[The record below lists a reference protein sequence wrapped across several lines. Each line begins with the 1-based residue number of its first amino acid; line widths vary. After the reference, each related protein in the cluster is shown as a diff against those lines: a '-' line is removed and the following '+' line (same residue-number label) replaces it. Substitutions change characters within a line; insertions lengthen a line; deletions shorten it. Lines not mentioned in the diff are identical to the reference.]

1 MWIKFIF
8 FIVTKSM
15 NITEKITKDINQFK
29 TAPKTFETPEP
40 NSGWNMD
47 IIGINTSYVIAI
59 VFGIIAIFGA
69 WFAWDWYKDQRIV
82 DNSKVSSSSVTSSVT
97 EKESSSV
104 EKVSNE
110 SSNIPPVV
118 TTMSPLQY
126 AKFKNDQLALENA
139 LDPQPTSKPQ
149 DYVVEDSTTS
159 AIQQSK
165 LSSKAGWCYIG
176 EDRGYGSCLKV
187 DENQFCMS
195 GHVYDNESACRQ
207 LPK

>member
-1 MWIKFIF
+1 
-8 FIVTKSM
+8 M

-29 TAPKTFETPEP
+29 TAPKTFETLET

-47 IIGINTSYVIAI
+47 LSIINNTYVIAI
-59 VFGIIAIFGA
+59 ILGIIAIFGA
-69 WFAWDWYKDQRIV
+69 WFAWDWYKENGIV
-82 DNSKVSSSSVTSSVT
+82 DKSKGIVSDLSSVR

-104 EKVSNE
+104 EKGSSQ
-110 SSNIPPVV
+110 SSNVPPIV
-118 TTMSPLQY
+118 TTMSPIQY

-139 LDPQPTSKPQ
+139 LDPQPASKPQ

-159 AIQQSK
+159 AIQKSK

>member
-1 MWIKFIF
+1 
-8 FIVTKSM
+8 M
-15 NITEKITKDINQFK
+15 NISEKITKDINQFK
-29 TAPKTFETPEP
+29 TAPKTFETLET

-47 IIGINTSYVIAI
+47 LSIINNTYVIAI
-59 VFGIIAIFGA
+59 ILGIIAIFGA
-69 WFAWDWYKDQRIV
+69 WFAWDWYKENGIV
-82 DNSKVSSSSVTSSVT
+82 DKSKGIVSDPSSVR

-104 EKVSNE
+104 EKGSSQ
-110 SSNIPPVV
+110 SSNVPPIV
-118 TTMSPLQY
+118 TTMSPIQY

-139 LDPQPTSKPQ
+139 LDPQPASKPQ

-159 AIQQSK
+159 AIQKSK

-195 GHVYDNESACRQ
+195 GHIYPSESMCRKE
-207 LPK
+207 PK

>member
-1 MWIKFIF
+1 
-8 FIVTKSM
+8 M

-47 IIGINTSYVIAI
+47 LSMINNTYVIVI
-59 VFGIIAIFGA
+59 VVGIIVIFGA
-69 WFAWDWYKDQRIV
+69 WFSWDWYKQHGMLY
-82 DNSKVSSSSVTSSVT
+82 NSKVSVSSSVT

-104 EKVSNE
+104 IEKGSSQ

>member
-1 MWIKFIF
+1 
-8 FIVTKSM
+8 M
-15 NITEKITKDINQFK
+15 NISEKITKDINQFK
-29 TAPKTFETPEP
+29 TAPKTFETPET

-47 IIGINTSYVIAI
+47 LSIINNTYVIAI
-59 VFGIIAIFGA
+59 VVGIIFIFGA
-69 WFAWDWYKDQRIV
+69 WFAWDWYKENGMVDKSKGIV
-82 DNSKVSSSSVTSSVT
+82 SDTSSVT

-104 EKVSNE
+104 EKCSSQ
-110 SSNIPPVV
+110 SSNVPPIV
-118 TTMSPLQY
+118 TTMSPIQY

-195 GHVYDNESACRQ
+195 GHVYENESACRQ
-207 LPK
+207 VPK